1 MKYYKEI
8 ELIATVRAA
17 LAEPEPEGPTDEEL
31 MAMFWE
37 RENGLEEIWA
47 EDWPSAARAVIARY
61 CNKPS

>member
-37 RENGLEEIWA
+37 QIRSSLEDA
-47 EDWPSAARAVIARY
+47 PTPTRRS
-61 CNKPS
+61 K